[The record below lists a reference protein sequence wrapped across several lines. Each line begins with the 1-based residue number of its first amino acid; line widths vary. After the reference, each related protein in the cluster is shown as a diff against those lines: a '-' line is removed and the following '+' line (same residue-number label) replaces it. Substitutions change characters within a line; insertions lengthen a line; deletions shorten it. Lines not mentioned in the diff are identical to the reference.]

1 MRVNDERK
9 RQKFMTQKS
18 AKIPLYIKIL
28 IGMFAGLIFGLVS
41 VWMGVDSSVIAD
53 WITPFGDVFMR
64 LLKLIAV
71 PLVFLSLISGV
82 GNLGDIRKL
91 SSLGLRTIGTYICT
105 TIVAVLL
112 GLVLVNLINPGSV
125 VDRSTAGAI
134 ADANQSVVAHSVGV
148 VERIESVS
156 PLKFLVDVVPDN
168 MMGAMSSNS
177 AMLQIIFIA
186 VLIGVAVLAVGREKS
201 APFVAVVNS
210 LNSIVL
216 KIIDIVM
223 SAAPFGVFALMATM
237 VAQSAG
243 NMSLL
248 GALGLYAATVVLG
261 LLLMIGAVYPL
272 MIKWFTDMP
281 IGRFFRLA
289 WPVQL
294 LAFTTSSSAATLPLT
309 MKQTIEGLGVSE
321 KTASFVLPVGV
332 TINMD
337 GTSLYQ
343 AVAAVFIAQVFGI
356 ELSFLQMLTIV
367 ATTTISSIGT
377 PGIPGGSVVMLLM
390 VLASVG
396 IPAEGLALIL
406 GLDRPLD
413 MLRTVV
419 NVTGDMT
426 VVQIVDK
433 S

>member
-1 MRVNDERK
+1 MGRSLKN
-9 RQKFMTQKS
+9 
-18 AKIPLYIKIL
+18 IPLYIKIL
-28 IGMFAGLIFGLVS
+28 FGMFAGLLFGLICVWTGIEAQIVS
-41 VWMGVDSSVIAD
+41 D
-53 WITPFGDVFMR
+53 WITPFGDLFMR

-71 PLVFLSLISGV
+71 PLVLLSLIGGV
-82 GNLGDIRKL
+82 GNLGDIKKL
-91 SSLGLRTIGTYICT
+91 SRLGVRTIGIYLCT
-105 TIVAVLL
+105 TVVAVAL
-112 GLVLVNLINPGSV
+112 GLVLVNLIRPGEV
-125 VDRSTAGAI
+125 VDRGAI
-134 ADANQSVVAHSVGV
+134 TSMQDATSSTEIIADRQNIVHD
-148 VERIESVS
+148 IESAS
-156 PLKFLVDVVPDN
+156 PLQPLVDIVPENVISAMGDN
-168 MMGAMSSNS
+168 AS
-177 AMLQIIFIA
+177 MLQIIFFAILLGVA
-186 VLIGVAVLAVGREKS
+186 ILLIGKERSE
-201 APFVAVVNS
+201 PFVAVVRS
-210 LNSIVL
+210 LNDIIL

-223 SAAPFGVFALMATM
+223 KFAPFGVFALMTSM
-237 VAQSAG
+237 VVTSAG

-248 GALGLYAATVVLG
+248 GALGLYAFTTILG
-261 LLLMIGAVYPL
+261 LAIMGVVVYPL
-272 MIKWFTDMP
+272 MVRWFTDTPVPKFM
-281 IGRFFRLA
+281 RVA

-294 LAFTTSSSAATLPLT
+294 LAFSTSSSAATLPLT
-309 MKQTIEGLGVSE
+309 MKQTVQELGVSE
-321 KTASFVLPVGV
+321 RTSSFVLPVGV

-356 ELSFLQMLTIV
+356 ELTMLEMLTIV

-426 VVQIVDK
+426 VAQIVDK
-433 S
+433 SVADN

>member
-1 MRVNDERK
+1 MFERIK
-9 RQKFMTQKS
+9 H
-18 AKIPLYIKIL
+18 IPLYIKIL
-28 IGMFAGLIFGLVS
+28 FGMFVGLLFGLICVWTGIEAHFVS
-41 VWMGVDSSVIAD
+41 D
-53 WITPFGDVFMR
+53 WIAPWGDIFMR

-71 PLVFLSLISGV
+71 PLVMLSLIGGV
-82 GNLGDIRKL
+82 GNLGDIKKL
-91 SSLGLRTIGTYICT
+91 SSLGVRTIGIYICT
-105 TIVAVLL
+105 TVFAVVL
-112 GLVLVNLINPGSV
+112 GLVLVNAIQPGAV
-125 VDRSTAGAI
+125 VDSQTVVAMEGV
-134 ADANQSVVAHSVGV
+134 NQSVIA
-148 VERIESVS
+148 ERQQAMSEIQAQS
-156 PLKFLVDVVPDN
+156 PLQFLVDVVPDN
-168 MMGAMSSNS
+168 AVGAMSNNS
-177 AMLQIIFIA
+177 SMLQIIFFA
-186 VLIGVAVLAVGREKS
+186 VLIGVSVLIVGKEKS
-201 APFVAVVNS
+201 EPFMVFVRSFND
-210 LNSIVL
+210 IIL
-216 KIIDIVM
+216 KIIDIIM
-223 SAAPFGVFALMATM
+223 KAAPFGVFALMTSM
-237 VAQSAG
+237 VVGSAG

-248 GALGLYAATVVLG
+248 GALGLYAFTTILG
-261 LLLMIGAVYPL
+261 LLLMICVLYPL
-272 MIKWFTDMP
+272 MVHWFTKTP
-281 IGRFFRLA
+281 VKKFFRVV

-321 KTASFVLPVGV
+321 RTSSFVLPVGV

-356 ELSFLQMLTIV
+356 ELTLMQMLIIV

-390 VLASVG
+390 VLSSVG

-426 VVQIVDK
+426 VAQIVDRDNRDK
-433 S
+433 EL